1 MVTVYLVR
9 HAQSVMN
16 TRRCLVGGRS
26 NHTPLTQQGRQQA
39 TLCGQALR
47 TRGIRPQV
55 LYVSPAVRTQQTAQ
69 LLRAGLGVDV
79 PMHTDDR
86 LQELS
91 QGSWTGRPRVLV
103 YNPVTLAAIAAQGLD
118 FAAPGG
124 ESMRQVGARM
134 YAWLLAAQA
143 QAAQQGYSSIM
154 AVSHGIA
161 IKSLV
166 GYVANWS
173 HSKIYT
179 TELANVSLT
188 QLECRGPARR
198 DIRVVAVGKAMI

>member
-16 TRRCLVGGRS
+16 TRRFLVGGRS
-26 NHTPLTQQGRQQA
+26 NHTPLTQRGRQQA

-47 TRGIRPQV
+47 TQGVRPQA

-69 LLRAGLGVDV
+69 LLRADI
-79 PMHTDDR
+79 PMHTDER

-179 TELANVSLT
+179 TEVANVSLT
-188 QLECRGPARR
+188 QLECSGPARR
-198 DIRVVAVGKAMI
+198 DVRVVAVGKAMI